1 MLRIKV
7 PISPEGWDEEKQEF
21 VEPEVRVLKL
31 EHSLVS
37 ISKWESKYCRSFI
50 DSKEMTYEE
59 TLFYVECMTLQEDID
74 PEIYSK
80 LTREN
85 VDEIRAYIYSP
96 MTATKVREV
105 KNGRHSGESTTSE
118 LIYYWMIESGIP
130 FECQHWH
137 LNRLLTL
144 IKVCSTKNTPNKKMS
159 KGEIMRQNA
168 AINAANRARFNS
180 KG

>member
-21 VEPEVRVLKL
+21 VEPEVQVLKL

-85 VDEIRAYIYSP
+85 VDEIRAYILS
-96 MTATKVREV
+96 
-105 KNGRHSGESTTSE
+105 
-118 LIYYWMIESGIP
+118 LIHI
-130 FECQHWH
+130 
-137 LNRLLTL
+137 
-144 IKVCSTKNTPNKKMS
+144 
-159 KGEIMRQNA
+159 
-168 AINAANRARFNS
+168 
-180 KG
+180 

>member
-21 VEPEVRVLKL
+21 VEPEVQVLML

-105 KNGRHSGESTTSE
+105 KNGRHSSESTTSE
-118 LIYYWMIESGIP
+118 LIYYWMIEFGIP

-144 IKVCSTKNTPNKKMS
+144 IKVCGTKNTPNKKMS